1 MLKLALPQLSPV
13 WLNREGSLSSV
24 LEAIQK
30 ASKKKA
36 DLIVF
41 SEGFVPG
48 YPFWLDGTGGA
59 AFDNPKQKEIF
70 AHYANQ
76 AVTIEDG
83 HLDGVCSA
91 LKTAGMAAY
100 LGIIERPRDRS
111 GHSLYCSYVYINKEG
126 IICSVHRK
134 LQPTYEERLVW
145 SPGDGA
151 GLVTHKLGDFTI
163 GGLNCWENWM
173 PLTRAALYGQGED
186 LHIACWPG
194 NIRNTEDLTPVLAKE
209 GRSYCVSVGS
219 VMTPDCVKDDTP
231 FAEEIKASL
240 GDMPADGGSC
250 VAAPDGSWVLPPL
263 KAETGI
269 RYCEL
274 DPAKVRQERQ
284 NFDPAG
290 HYSRPD
296 VTQLKVNR
304 QRQSTVRFDD

>member
-13 WLNREGSLSSV
+13 WLNRDEGLAQV
-24 LEAIQK
+24 ILTIEA
-30 ASKKKA
+30 ASKEEA

-76 AVTIEDG
+76 SVTIEDG

-100 LGIIERPRDRS
+100 LGIIERPHDRS

-151 GLVTHKLGDFTI
+151 GLVTHKLGDFTA

-194 NIRNTEDLTPVLAKE
+194 NMRNTEDLTPVLAKE

-231 FAEEIKASL
+231 FAEEIRASL

-263 KAETGI
+263 KAETGL
-269 RYCEL
+269 RYCKL
-274 DPAKVRQERQ
+274 DPAKIRQERQ

-296 VTQLKVNR
+296 VTQLRVNR
-304 QRQSTVRFDD
+304 QRQSTVRFED